1 VARSKLFLT
10 EKLRGVA
17 ITKIAATSS
26 REKEIMNR
34 LHVQPKKLAF
44 TLIELL
50 VVIAIIAI
58 LAGMLLPALAKAKAK
73 AQRIKCVNN
82 LKNIGLGF
90 RIFSTDNGDQYPM
103 SIPVAQGGSADYNA
117 LPLLTYMHF
126 AALSNEL
133 STPKIVVCP
142 SDTRTEANTFATN
155 LVAGANNTGL
165 IPFNSNKNISYFV
178 GLEADETKPQ
188 CFLSGDRN
196 MLDATSVPPRTT
208 TLTSIITLLGTNHV
222 STPAPGY
229 GAYWT
234 NTMHNLQGD
243 VAMGDGSVQQYSTA
257 SLKNALQNTD
267 DSRNQVAFPGDSN

>member
-1 VARSKLFLT
+1 MSYIASKRKT
-10 EKLRGVA
+10 
-17 ITKIAATSS
+17 
-26 REKEIMNR
+26 
-34 LHVQPKKLAF
+34 LAF

-82 LKNIGLGF
+82 LKNIGLAF
-90 RIFSTDNGDQYPM
+90 RIFSTDNSDQYPM
-103 SIPVAQGGSADYNA
+103 NLPVAQGGSADYNA
-117 LPLLTYMHF
+117 LPLLIYQHF

-133 STPKIVVCP
+133 STPRIVVCP
-142 SDTRTEANTFATN
+142 TDQRTEATTFASN
-155 LVAGANNTGL
+155 VVANANNRTVV
-165 IPFNSNKNISYFV
+165 PFNSNKNISYFV

-196 MLDATSVPPRTT
+196 ILDATSVPPRTT

-222 STPAPGY
+222 SVPAPGV

-234 NTMHNLQGD
+234 NTMHNLQGN
-243 VAMGDGSVQQYSTA
+243 VAMGDGSVQEYSTA
-257 SLKNALQNTD
+257 RLKDALKNTD
-267 DSRNQVAFPGDSN
+267 DSRNQIAFPGDNN